1 MKKILMTIAAMMAT
15 VAVMAQFYVYKN
27 GEVVCRITDDVAD
40 SISTKALNY
49 YTSDGSENGHDYVD
63 LGLPS
68 GTLWATVNVGAN
80 KPEGYGD
87 YFSWGETETKDN
99 FTWDTY
105 KYKTEGVFTKYN
117 STDGKT
123 VLDADDD
130 AARASW
136 GGRWQMPTRE
146 QLNEL
151 KSECYFTQTKNYY
164 GTGVGG
170 YIFYKA
176 KDEYDKSSY
185 SYGVP
190 NGKYNLSD
198 THIFLPY
205 AGLRSSVELY
215 YAGEVGYYWSSSLY
229 SNDEIDAYNLK
240 FDGMYMLSLSSFA
253 RGIGYPV
260 RPVFKR

>member
-1 MKKILMTIAAMMAT
+1 MKKILMTLAAMTAT
-15 VAVMAQFYVYKN
+15 VAAMAQFYVYKN
-27 GEVVCRITDDVAD
+27 GEVVYRITDDVAD

-117 STDGKT
+117 STDGKM
-123 VLDADDD
+123 VLDAEDD
-130 AARASW
+130 AARANW
-136 GGRWQMPTRE
+136 GGKWLTPTRE
-146 QLNEL
+146 QMNEL
-151 KSECYFTQTKNYY
+151 RTECYFVKTKNYY

-170 YIFYKA
+170 YIFYKP
-176 KDEYDKSSY
+176 KDEYDKGDY

-190 NGKYNLSD
+190 KDKYKLSD
-198 THIFLPY
+198 VHVFLPH
-205 AGLRSSVELY
+205 AGLRSSDGTY

-229 SNDEIDAYNLK
+229 SSDESEAYQWDFEGVFL
-240 FDGMYMLSLSSFA
+240 FSLSGFA
-253 RGIGYPV
+253 RGIGYSV